1 MFCDEC
7 FGTITGADSACLQ
20 VQTVKQKSFGG
31 TADYRDYC
39 GPVESGGFDSVAVA
53 ASDGHASDAHGEG
66 AAGGSRRSER
76 PGKTLQGLRC
86 QQENDSACVSGRN
99 EDEFRE
105 VATATAAASWVAVT
119 GFRRKADGS
128 GLGGGL

>member
-7 FGTITGADSACLQ
+7 FGTVTGADSACLQ
-20 VQTVKQKSFGG
+20 VQTVEQKSFGG

-39 GPVESGGFDSVAVA
+39 GPVESGGFARDAGGESA
-53 ASDGHASDAHGEG
+53 AD
-66 AAGGSRRSER
+66 GSRRPKR
-76 PGKTLQGLRC
+76 PGQALQGLRC
-86 QQENDSACVSGRN
+86 KQENDSARVSGRN

-119 GFRRKADGS
+119 GFRRKGDGS

>member
-7 FGTITGADSACLQ
+7 FGTVTGADSACLQ
-20 VQTVKQKSFGG
+20 FPTVEQKSFGG
-31 TADYRDYC
+31 TADYRDYRRS
-39 GPVESGGFDSVAVA
+39 VEGRGFQSVAVT
-53 ASDGHASDAHGEG
+53 ASDRHASDARGEG

-86 QQENDSACVSGRN
+86 QQENDSARVSGRN

>member
-7 FGTITGADSACLQ
+7 FGTVTGADSACLQ
-20 VQTVKQKSFGG
+20 VQTVEQKSFGG

-39 GPVESGGFDSVAVA
+39 GPVESGGFDSVAVTAPEGFARDAGGESA
-53 ASDGHASDAHGEG
+53 AD
-66 AAGGSRRSER
+66 GSRRTKR
-76 PGKTLQGLRC
+76 PGQALQGLRC
-86 QQENDSACVSGRN
+86 KQENDSARVSGRN
-99 EDEFRE
+99 EDEYRE

-119 GFRRKADGS
+119 GFRRKGDGS